1 MARGGA
7 NLSTACVAKSALI
20 DGSDAGGSAAVQSWP
35 KSPAGATLA
44 LIIAQLLKL
53 DYPIFAFI
61 AAVTVTDLR
70 PAQTRD
76 LGLVRVM
83 ATFVGALLGATLSP
97 LLPAE
102 AWSVGLSVM
111 IAILVAEVLRA
122 REGGRVAGYIC
133 GLIVLDQNIAPW
145 HYATFRFVETVLGV
159 SVAWLISYVPKLIRV
174 EGPGEQ

>member
-1 MARGGA
+1 MLPPSYLTGVQ
-7 NLSTACVAKSALI
+7 L
-20 DGSDAGGSAAVQSWP
+20 AVR
-35 KSPAGATLA
+35 AGAGASLA
-44 LIIAQLLKL
+44 LIIAQVLKL

-61 AAVTVTDLR
+61 AAVTVTDLK

-83 ATFVGALLGATLSP
+83 ATFVGAVLGATLSS

-102 AWSVGLSVM
+102 AWSVGVSVT
-111 IAILVAEVLRA
+111 IAILIAEVLRA

-174 EGPGEQ
+174 EERGER